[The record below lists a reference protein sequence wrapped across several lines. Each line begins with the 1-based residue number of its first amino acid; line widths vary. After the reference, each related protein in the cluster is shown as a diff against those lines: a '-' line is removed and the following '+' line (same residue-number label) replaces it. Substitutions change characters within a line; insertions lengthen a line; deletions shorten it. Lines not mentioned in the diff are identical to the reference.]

1 MQDLHYVVH
10 VLLIDSFLAPRGN
23 VFPREPLDQLEI
35 SALTECEL
43 KRFSR
48 AFRAG
53 APSLLACLPRS
64 RAVLS
69 FAHYFQA
76 PATQAMKNQTF
87 RSEVRGIS
95 RSATNLSGI

>member
-43 KRFSR
+43 QRFSG

-53 APSLLACLPRS
+53 APSPLACLPSARPFS
-64 RAVLS
+64 LS
-69 FAHYFQA
+69 FTTSKCLLRRLVQSVSINF
-76 PATQAMKNQTF
+76 K
-87 RSEVRGIS
+87 SER
-95 RSATNLSGI
+95 